1 MMDMSDFALVLA
13 QFRFIRPA
21 WLLLFV
27 PFVWLFYVQWKS
39 QEAGSQWQRTLPEH
53 LRKALTVGGSGWR
66 RQLPL
71 LILMLTTALVIL
83 VCAGPT
89 WKKQPSPFHED
100 KTPLIVLMDTSQ
112 AMLEKDVAPDRLTR
126 AKQKVEDLLAI
137 RAGGEN
143 ALIAYAATAHV
154 AMPLTR
160 DIAVFKPMLEALSP
174 DIMPREGKN
183 AASAISLI
191 EQQLQRRDIPGT
203 VLLITND
210 VSAQSIS
217 QLHDYFSQHAHQLL
231 VLAAGDDTRPSDLP
245 LSMNHLNALV
255 DIGNADLHP
264 LTVDNTDVEWIK
276 RKVEN
281 HAALNASTHQ
291 PWQDMGYYLLIPV
304 LLLILLW
311 FRRGW
316 LVQWSV
322 AALAVVTLLAVPE
335 PAYAESVHQ
344 VNPASQKSAPPAPD
358 AGERL
363 KQFWLDLWL
372 TPDQQGQWYFRRGDY
387 LKAAEHFADPLWKG
401 VAYYYAS
408 QFNAAHTV
416 FMQSSEEVMQ
426 FNAANALAHQ
436 REYVAARKL
445 LQELM
450 KTYPDN
456 TAMQHNLQVIEGII
470 EEINQFSDSQSGG
483 ENANEGS
490 VELGDEPQTS
500 DGVDEQVNAQ
510 AIIQDKLTAEQLLG
524 DEDIANKWLERV
536 EADPKMFLRS
546 KFSIQYQQSQER

>member
-1 MMDMSDFALVLA
+1 MMDMSDLTLLLT
-13 QFRFIRPA
+13 QFRFIRPE
-21 WLLLFV
+21 WLLLLL
-27 PFVWLFYVQWKS
+27 PFGYLFYVQWKS
-39 QEAGSQWQRTLPEH
+39 QEAGSQWQKNLPEH

-71 LILMLTTALVIL
+71 LILLLTSALVIL

-100 KTPLIVLMDTSQ
+100 RTPLIVLMDTSQ

-143 ALIAYAATAHV
+143 ALIAYAATAHI

-174 DIMPREGKN
+174 EIMPKEGKN
-183 AASAISLI
+183 AASAISQI
-191 EQQLQRRDIPGT
+191 QQQLQRRDIPGI

-217 QLHDYFSQHAHQLL
+217 QFHDYFSQHKHQLL
-231 VLAAGDDTRPSDLP
+231 VLAAGDNTRTSDLP
-245 LSMNHLNALV
+245 LNMNHLNALV
-255 DIGNADLHP
+255 DMSNADLHA

-291 PWQDMGYYLLIPV
+291 PWQDMGYYLLFPV
-304 LLLILLW
+304 ALLLLLW

-322 AALAVVTLLAVPE
+322 AALAIFTLLAVPE
-335 PAYAESVHQ
+335 SAYAESVHQ
-344 VNPASQKSAPPAPD
+344 VNPASEKSEAPEPD
-358 AGERL
+358 VGERL

-387 LKAAEHFADPLWKG
+387 LEAAEHFADPLWKG

-445 LQELM
+445 LRELV

-456 TAMQHNLQVIEGII
+456 AAMQHNLQVIEGII
-470 EEINQFSDSQSGG
+470 EEINQFSESQSGG

-490 VELGDEPQTS
+490 VELGDEPQTA
-500 DGVDEQVNAQ
+500 DGADEQTNTQVM
-510 AIIQDKLTAEQLLG
+510 IQDKLTAEQLLG
-524 DEDIANKWLERV
+524 DEAIANKWLERV

-546 KFSIQYQQSQER
+546 KFSIQYQQAQEQ